1 MLVVKFEEF
10 WQRVATEVSR
20 RELRTMLTRLGINIS
35 DDQFHQMFAEI
46 DSDSDG
52 VISFDEFWELYQRA
66 ELAIRDKW
74 GLRRDAIPR
83 RIIIFSRND
92 FVKEENRIAHW

>member
-1 MLVVKFEEF
+1 M
-10 WQRVATEVSR
+10 
-20 RELRTMLTRLGINIS
+20 RTMLTRLGINIS

-66 ELAIRDKW
+66 ELAIRDK
-74 GLRRDAIPR
+74 
-83 RIIIFSRND
+83 
-92 FVKEENRIAHW
+92 